1 MKVLIKHIS
10 QKKEEQVIIE
20 CVNMTKEFEDIK
32 EYVLMKGNVL
42 TGYLNGAVYL
52 IQLADILYFEAVG
65 EEVFAY
71 TNKEVYF
78 VKNRL
83 YELEELYKN
92 QKFIRCSKSVLIN
105 ILMVESIRPTLNS
118 RYLIKMKNGEDL
130 MVSRLYAKQVKQR
143 IMEERVNG
151 NGDFIEMKTE
161 WVKCPICGHKT
172 RNKMREDTILKKFPL
187 FCPKCKQEILI
198 DIEDFVIKVV
208 NEPDAK
214 TQSQLS

>member
-10 QKKEEQVIIE
+10 RKKEEQVVLE

-32 EYVLMKGNVL
+32 QYVLMKGNVL
-42 TGYLNGAVYL
+42 TGHLNGAVHL
-52 IQLADILYFEAVG
+52 LQLEEIFYFEAVG

-105 ILMVESIRPTLNS
+105 ILMVESIRPELNS
-118 RYLIKMKNGEDL
+118 RYFVRMKNGEDL
-130 MVSRLYAKQVKQR
+130 IVTRRYAKLVRQK
-143 IMEERVNG
+143 IMEERVNKS
-151 NGDFIEMKTE
+151 GDCMEMKTE
-161 WVKCPICGHKT
+161 WVKCPVCGHKT
-172 RNKMREDTILKKFPL
+172 RNKMREDTVLKRFPL
-187 FCPKCKQEILI
+187 FCPKCKQETLI
-198 DIEDFVIKVV
+198 DIEGFIVKVIE
-208 NEPDAK
+208 EPDAK
-214 TQSQLS
+214 TQS